1 MKSKKIFLAIA
12 LCGLLATGCSMGATN
27 SSENSTQNPAESTV
41 TESVTSSPVEETGS
55 VGLSYSLNGDGS
67 YWVTSVGECTD
78 TEVVIPAHYNGKAV
92 TGIAEEAFA
101 YNETIT
107 SVYIPSSVKKIQ
119 ANAFLLCMNLEKV
132 TFETTIGW
140 TVRTSDFLIDGETV
154 DVADAAQAA
163 TLLTTAHVN
172 YYWVLTDLM

>member
-78 TEVVIPAHYNGKAV
+78 TEVVIPAQYNGKAV

-119 ANAFLLCMNLEKV
+119 PNAFFFCTNLQGV
-132 TFETTIGW
+132 TFETTTGW
-140 TVRTSDFLIDGETV
+140 TVRTSDLLIDGETV
-154 DVADAAQAA
+154 AVEDATQAA
-163 TLLTTAHVN
+163 TLLVDTYRG
-172 YYWVLTDLM
+172 YYWVLS